1 MQKPF
6 SVFVGLRYTLARK
19 RNFFLSF
26 VSLISML
33 GVSLGVMILIV
44 ALSVMNGSIDTLRAD
59 ALKSV
64 PHVTVAGAR
73 VTTHWNEL
81 ANIALNSPNVISAA
95 PYLEGEA
102 NILYQG
108 NNRFVSLRGV
118 EGALEADVVDNPS
131 SRYKDLLIA
140 LADTENGIV
149 LGAQLAGSLG
159 IFGSSVN
166 LSVTPLGSLLARNL
180 TDTEGFTVVGYADFG
195 AYGNSDTALIN
206 LAQAQ
211 QLFAL
216 NSASRLQL
224 RLRVDDVFNAKTIAQ
239 DLFAD
244 YPDLSVQS
252 WDEAQASL
260 FNALRMEKVL
270 TSFMLLMI
278 VMVGAVNIVSTLVM
292 VVADKGADVAILR
305 TMGASR
311 GTIMKIF
318 VVQGL
323 VAGLLGTLIGA
334 ILGTLLA
341 ANITDISLILE
352 RIINSLASDSDRYFI
367 SHLQTQI
374 EWTEVGLICI
384 AALTI
389 SFLATLYPAYRA
401 SKIQA
406 AEVLRYE

>member
-19 RNFFLSF
+19 QNFFLSF

-64 PHVTVAGAR
+64 PHVTVSGDR
-73 VTTHWNEL
+73 VTTNWNEL
-81 ANIALNSPNVISAA
+81 ANIALSSPDVISAA

-102 NILYQG
+102 NILSQG
-108 NNRFVSLRGV
+108 NNRFVTLRGV
-118 EGALEADVVDNPS
+118 EGELEADVVDKPS
-131 SRYKDLLIA
+131 LGYRDLLVV
-140 LADTENGIV
+140 LSETENGII

-159 IFGSSVN
+159 IYSN
-166 LSVTPLGSLLARNL
+166 ADLSVTALGSLLARNL
-180 TDTEGFTVVGYADFG
+180 ADIQGFTVVGYADFG
-195 AYGNSDTALIN
+195 AYGNSDTGLVN

-211 QLFAL
+211 QLFAQ
-216 NSASRLQL
+216 NSASQLQL
-224 RLRVDDVFNAKTIAQ
+224 RLRVDDVFNAKMIAQ
-239 DLFAD
+239 ELFAD

-252 WDEAQASL
+252 WDETQASL

-311 GTIMKIF
+311 STIMKIF

-323 VAGLLGTLIGA
+323 VAGFLGTLIGA

-352 RIINSLASDSDRYFI
+352 RIINSLASDSNRYFI

-374 EWTEVGLICI
+374 EWGEVALICI

>member
-1 MQKPF
+1 MRKPF

-19 RNFFLSF
+19 QNFFLSF

-64 PHVTVAGAR
+64 PHVTVSGDR
-73 VTTHWNEL
+73 VTTNWNEL
-81 ANIALNSPNVISAA
+81 ANIALSSPKVISAA

-108 NNRFVSLRGV
+108 NNRFVNLRGV
-118 EGALEADVVDNPS
+118 EGLLEVDVVDNPS
-131 SRYKDLLIA
+131 SGYRDLLIV
-140 LADTENGIV
+140 LSKTENGII

-159 IFGSSVN
+159 IYSNAN
-166 LSVTPLGSLLARNL
+166 LSVTALGSLLARNL
-180 TDTEGFTVVGYADFG
+180 ADTQGFTVVGYADFG
-195 AYGNSDTALIN
+195 AYGNSDTGLVN

-211 QLFAL
+211 QLFAK
-216 NSASRLQL
+216 NSASQLQL
-224 RLRVDDVFNAKTIAQ
+224 RLRVDDVLNAKAVAE

-278 VMVGAVNIVSTLVM
+278 VMVGAINIVSTLVM

-311 GTIMKIF
+311 STIMKIF

-323 VAGLLGTLIGA
+323 VAGFLGTLTGA

-352 RIINSLASDSDRYFI
+352 RIINSLTSDSNRYFI

-374 EWTEVGLICI
+374 EWGEVALICI

-401 SKIQA
+401 SKIEA

>member
-19 RNFFLSF
+19 QNFFVSF

-64 PHVTVAGAR
+64 PHVTVSGDR
-73 VTTHWNEL
+73 VTTNWNEL
-81 ANIALNSPNVISAA
+81 ANIALSSPKVISAA

-108 NNRFVSLRGV
+108 NNRFVNLRGV
-118 EGALEADVVDNPS
+118 EGVLEVDVVDNPS
-131 SRYKDLLIA
+131 SGYRDLLIV
-140 LADTENGIV
+140 LSKTENGII

-159 IFGSSVN
+159 IYSNAN
-166 LSVTPLGSLLARNL
+166 LSVTALGSLLARNL
-180 TDTEGFTVVGYADFG
+180 ADTQGFTVVGYADFG
-195 AYGNSDTALIN
+195 AYGNSDTGLVN

-211 QLFAL
+211 QLFAK
-216 NSASRLQL
+216 NSASQLQL
-224 RLRVDDVFNAKTIAQ
+224 RLRMDDVFNAKTIAEG
-239 DLFAD
+239 LFAD
-244 YPDLSVQS
+244 YPGLNVQS

-311 GTIMKIF
+311 STIMKIF

-323 VAGLLGTLIGA
+323 VAGFLGTLVGA

-352 RIINSLASDSDRYFI
+352 RIINSLASDSNHYFI

-374 EWTEVGLICI
+374 EWGEVALICI

>member
-19 RNFFLSF
+19 QNFFLSF

-64 PHVTVAGAR
+64 PHVTVSGDR
-73 VTTHWNEL
+73 VTTNWNEL
-81 ANIALNSPNVISAA
+81 ANIALSSPDVISAA

-102 NILYQG
+102 NILSQG
-108 NNRFVSLRGV
+108 NNRFVTLRGV
-118 EGALEADVVDNPS
+118 EGELEADVVDKPS
-131 SRYKDLLIA
+131 SGYRDLLVV
-140 LADTENGIV
+140 LSETENGII

-159 IFGSSVN
+159 IYSN
-166 LSVTPLGSLLARNL
+166 ADLSVTALGSLLARNL
-180 TDTEGFTVVGYADFG
+180 ADTQGFTVVGYADFG
-195 AYGNSDTALIN
+195 AYGNSDTGLVN

-211 QLFAL
+211 RLFAQ
-216 NSASRLQL
+216 NSASQLQL
-224 RLRVDDVFNAKTIAQ
+224 RLRVDDVFNAKMIAQ
-239 DLFAD
+239 ELFAD

-252 WDEAQASL
+252 WDETQASL

-311 GTIMKIF
+311 STIMKIF

-323 VAGLLGTLIGA
+323 VAGFLGTLIGA

-352 RIINSLASDSDRYFI
+352 RIINSLASDSNRYFI

-374 EWTEVGLICI
+374 EWGEVALICI

>member
-19 RNFFLSF
+19 QNYFLSF

-64 PHVTVAGAR
+64 PHVTVSGDR
-73 VTTHWNEL
+73 VTTNWNEL

-118 EGALEADVVDNPS
+118 EGVLEAGVVDNPS
-131 SRYKDLLIA
+131 SGYRDMLIV
-140 LADTENGIV
+140 LSETENGII
-149 LGAQLAGSLG
+149 LGAQLAGNLG
-159 IFGSSVN
+159 IFSN
-166 LSVTPLGSLLARNL
+166 ADLSVTTLGSLLARNL
-180 TDTEGFTVVGYADFG
+180 ADTQGFTVVGYADFG
-195 AYGNSDTALIN
+195 AYGNSDTGLVN

-211 QLFAL
+211 QLFAQ
-216 NSASRLQL
+216 NSASQLQL
-224 RLRVDDVFNAKTIAQ
+224 RLRVDDVFNAKAIAE

-244 YPDLSVQS
+244 YSDLSVQS

-311 GTIMKIF
+311 STIMKIF

-323 VAGLLGTLIGA
+323 VAGFLGTLFGA

-352 RIINSLASDSDRYFI
+352 RVINSLARDSNRYFI

-374 EWTEVGLICI
+374 EWGEVALVCI

>member
-64 PHVTVAGAR
+64 PHVTVAGTR
-73 VTTHWNEL
+73 VTTNWNEL

-131 SRYKDLLIA
+131 SRYRDLFKA
-140 LADTENGIV
+140 LSETENGII

-159 IFGSSVN
+159 IYSSSAD
-166 LSVTPLGSLLARNL
+166 LSVTALGSLLARNL
-180 TDTEGFTVVGYADFG
+180 ADTEGFTVVGYADFG

-216 NSASRLQL
+216 NSASQLQL
-224 RLRVDDVFNAKTIAQ
+224 RLRVDDVFNAKAIAE

-278 VMVGAVNIVSTLVM
+278 VMIGAVNIVSTLVM

-311 GTIMKIF
+311 GTIMRIF

-323 VAGLLGTLIGA
+323 VAGLLGTLVGA

-341 ANITDISLILE
+341 ANITDISLVVE

-374 EWTEVGLICI
+374 DWGEVALICI

-401 SKIQA
+401 SKIQP

>member
-19 RNFFLSF
+19 QNFFLSF
-26 VSLISML
+26 VSVISML

-64 PHVTVAGAR
+64 PHVTVSGDR
-73 VTTHWNEL
+73 VTTNWNEL
-81 ANIALNSPNVISAA
+81 ANIALSSPKVISAA

-108 NNRFVSLRGV
+108 NNRFVNLRGV
-118 EGALEADVVDNPS
+118 EGVLEVDVVDNPS
-131 SRYKDLLIA
+131 SGYRDLLIV
-140 LADTENGIV
+140 LSKTENGII

-159 IFGSSVN
+159 IYSN
-166 LSVTPLGSLLARNL
+166 ADLSVTALGSLLARNL
-180 TDTEGFTVVGYADFG
+180 ADTQGFTVVGYADFG
-195 AYGNSDTALIN
+195 AYGNSDTGLVN

-211 QLFAL
+211 QLFAK
-216 NSASRLQL
+216 NSASQLQL
-224 RLRVDDVFNAKTIAQ
+224 RLRVDDVLNAKAVAE

-278 VMVGAVNIVSTLVM
+278 VMVGAINIVSTLVM

-311 GTIMKIF
+311 STIMKIF

-323 VAGLLGTLIGA
+323 VAGFLGTLTGA

-352 RIINSLASDSDRYFI
+352 RIINSLTSDSNRYFI

-374 EWTEVGLICI
+374 EWGEVALICI

>member
-19 RNFFLSF
+19 QNFFLSF

-64 PHVTVAGAR
+64 PHVTVSGDR
-73 VTTHWNEL
+73 VTTNWNEL
-81 ANIALNSPNVISAA
+81 ANIALSSPDVISAA

-102 NILYQG
+102 NILSQG
-108 NNRFVSLRGV
+108 NNRFVTLRGV
-118 EGALEADVVDNPS
+118 EGELEADVVDKPS
-131 SRYKDLLIA
+131 SGYRDLLVV
-140 LADTENGIV
+140 LSETENGII

-159 IFGSSVN
+159 IYSN
-166 LSVTPLGSLLARNL
+166 ADLSVTALGSLLARNL
-180 TDTEGFTVVGYADFG
+180 ADTQGFTVVGYADFG
-195 AYGNSDTALIN
+195 AYGNSDTGLVN

-211 QLFAL
+211 RLFAQ
-216 NSASRLQL
+216 NSASQLQL
-224 RLRVDDVFNAKTIAQ
+224 RLRVDDVFNAKMIAQ
-239 DLFAD
+239 ELFAD

-252 WDEAQASL
+252 WDETQASL

-311 GTIMKIF
+311 STIMKIF

-323 VAGLLGTLIGA
+323 VAGFLGTLIGA

-341 ANITDISLILE
+341 ANITDISLIPE
-352 RIINSLASDSDRYFI
+352 RIINSLASDSNRYFI

-374 EWTEVGLICI
+374 EWGEVALICI

>member
-19 RNFFLSF
+19 QNFFLSF

-64 PHVTVAGAR
+64 PHVTVSGDR
-73 VTTHWNEL
+73 VTTNWNEL
-81 ANIALNSPNVISAA
+81 ANIALSSPDVISAA

-102 NILYQG
+102 NILSQG
-108 NNRFVSLRGV
+108 NNRFVTLRGV
-118 EGALEADVVDNPS
+118 EGVLEADVVDKPS
-131 SRYKDLLIA
+131 SGYRDLLVV
-140 LADTENGIV
+140 LSETENGII

-159 IFGSSVN
+159 IYSN
-166 LSVTPLGSLLARNL
+166 ADLSVTALGSLLARNL
-180 TDTEGFTVVGYADFG
+180 ADIQGFTVVGYADFG
-195 AYGNSDTALIN
+195 AYGNSDTGLVN

-211 QLFAL
+211 QLFAQ
-216 NSASRLQL
+216 NSASQLQL
-224 RLRVDDVFNAKTIAQ
+224 RLRVDDVFNAKMIAQ
-239 DLFAD
+239 ELFAD

-252 WDEAQASL
+252 WDETQASL

-311 GTIMKIF
+311 STIMKIF

-323 VAGLLGTLIGA
+323 VAGFLGTLIGA

-352 RIINSLASDSDRYFI
+352 RIINSLASDSNRYFI

-374 EWTEVGLICI
+374 EWGEVALICI

>member
-33 GVSLGVMILIV
+33 GISLGVMILIV

-64 PHVTVAGAR
+64 PHVTVSGDR
-73 VTTHWNEL
+73 VTNDWNEL
-81 ANIALNSPNVISAA
+81 ANVALSSPNVITAA

-118 EGALEADVVDNPS
+118 EGVLEADVVNNPS
-131 SRYKDLLIA
+131 SRYRELLTA
-140 LADTENGIV
+140 LSQTENGII

-159 IFGSSVN
+159 IYSSAD
-166 LSVTPLGSLLARNL
+166 LSVTALGSLLARNL
-180 TDTEGFTVVGYADFG
+180 SETEGLTVVGFADFG

-211 QLFAL
+211 HLFAQ
-216 NSASRLQL
+216 NSASQLQL
-224 RLRVDDVFNAKTIAQ
+224 RLRVDDVFNAKAIAEE
-239 DLFAD
+239 LFAD
-244 YPDLSVQS
+244 YPDLSVRS

-352 RIINSLASDSDRYFI
+352 RIINSLASDSNRYFI

-374 EWTEVGLICI
+374 DWAEVGLICI

>member
-19 RNFFLSF
+19 QNFFLSF

-64 PHVTVAGAR
+64 PHVTVSGDR
-73 VTTHWNEL
+73 VTTNWNEL
-81 ANIALNSPNVISAA
+81 ANIALSSPDVISAA

-108 NNRFVSLRGV
+108 NNRFVTLRGV
-118 EGALEADVVDNPS
+118 EGVLEADVVDKPS
-131 SRYKDLLIA
+131 SGYRDLLVV
-140 LADTENGIV
+140 LSETENGII

-159 IFGSSVN
+159 IYSN
-166 LSVTPLGSLLARNL
+166 ADLSVTALGSLLARNL
-180 TDTEGFTVVGYADFG
+180 ADTQGFTVVGYADFG
-195 AYGNSDTALIN
+195 AYGNSDTGLVN

-211 QLFAL
+211 RLFAQ
-216 NSASRLQL
+216 NSASQLQL
-224 RLRVDDVFNAKTIAQ
+224 RLRVDDVFNAKMIAQ
-239 DLFAD
+239 ELFAD

-252 WDEAQASL
+252 WDETQASL

-311 GTIMKIF
+311 STIMKIF

-323 VAGLLGTLIGA
+323 VAGFLGTLIGA

-352 RIINSLASDSDRYFI
+352 RIINSLASDSNRYFI

-374 EWTEVGLICI
+374 EWGEVALICI

>member
-1 MQKPF
+1 MLKPF

-44 ALSVMNGSIDTLRAD
+44 ALSVMNGSIETLRAD

-64 PHVTVAGAR
+64 PHVTVSGDAVASN
-73 VTTHWNEL
+73 WNEFANL
-81 ANIALNSPNVISAA
+81 ALSSPRVLAAA
-95 PYLEGEA
+95 PFMEGEV
-102 NILYQG
+102 NMLYQG
-108 NNRFVSLRGV
+108 NSRFVNLRGV
-118 EGALEADVVDNPS
+118 EGVLEADVVDNQS
-131 SRYKDLLIA
+131 ERYRELLVA
-140 LADTENGIV
+140 LSETESGIV
-149 LGAQLAGSLG
+149 LGAQLAGSLR
-159 IFGSSVN
+159 IYSSAD
-166 LSVTPLGSLLARNL
+166 LTVTPLDSLLARDL
-180 TDTEGFTVVGYADFG
+180 SDTEGLTVVGFADFG
-195 AYGNSDTALIN
+195 AYGNGDTALIN
-206 LAQAQ
+206 LGQAQ
-211 QLFAL
+211 QLFAQ
-216 NSASRLQL
+216 NSASRVQL
-224 RLRVDDVFNAKTIAQ
+224 RLRVDDVFNAKSIAE

-244 YPDLSVQS
+244 YPELQVLS

-278 VMVGAVNIVSTLVM
+278 VVVGAVNIVSTLVM

-311 GTIMKIF
+311 GTIMRIF

-323 VAGLLGTLIGA
+323 VAGVVGTLVGAALGTV
-334 ILGTLLA
+334 LA
-341 ANITDISLILE
+341 ANISDLSLILE
-352 RIINSLASDSDRYFI
+352 RIVNSLASDSNRYFI

-374 EWTEVGLICI
+374 DWGEVGLICL

>member
-19 RNFFLSF
+19 QNFFLSF

-64 PHVTVAGAR
+64 PHVTVSGDR
-73 VTTHWNEL
+73 VTTNWNEL
-81 ANIALNSPNVISAA
+81 ANIALSSPDVISAA

-108 NNRFVSLRGV
+108 NNRFVTLRGV
-118 EGALEADVVDNPS
+118 EGELEADVVDKPS
-131 SRYKDLLIA
+131 SGYRDLLVV
-140 LADTENGIV
+140 LSETENGII

-159 IFGSSVN
+159 IYSN
-166 LSVTPLGSLLARNL
+166 ADLSVTALGSLLARNL
-180 TDTEGFTVVGYADFG
+180 ADIQGFTVVGYADFG
-195 AYGNSDTALIN
+195 AYGNSDTGLVN

-211 QLFAL
+211 RLFAQ
-216 NSASRLQL
+216 NSASQLQL
-224 RLRVDDVFNAKTIAQ
+224 RLRVDDVFNAKMIAQ
-239 DLFAD
+239 ELFAD

-252 WDEAQASL
+252 WDETQASL

-311 GTIMKIF
+311 STIMKIF

-323 VAGLLGTLIGA
+323 VAGFLGTLIGA

-341 ANITDISLILE
+341 ANITDISLIPE
-352 RIINSLASDSDRYFI
+352 RIINSLASDSNRYFI

-374 EWTEVGLICI
+374 EWGEVALICI

>member
-19 RNFFLSF
+19 QNFFLSF

-59 ALKSV
+59 TLKSV
-64 PHVTVAGAR
+64 PHVTVSGDK
-73 VTTHWNEL
+73 VTTNWNEL
-81 ANIALNSPNVISAA
+81 ANIALSSPDVISAA

-108 NNRFVSLRGV
+108 NNRFVTLRGV
-118 EGALEADVVDNPS
+118 EGVLEADVVDKPS
-131 SRYKDLLIA
+131 SGYRDLLVV
-140 LADTENGIV
+140 LSETENGII

-159 IFGSSVN
+159 IYSN
-166 LSVTPLGSLLARNL
+166 ADLSVTALGSLLARNL
-180 TDTEGFTVVGYADFG
+180 ADTQGFTVVGYADFG
-195 AYGNSDTALIN
+195 AYGNSNTGLVN

-211 QLFAL
+211 QLFAQ
-216 NSASRLQL
+216 NSASQLQL
-224 RLRVDDVFNAKTIAQ
+224 RLRVDDVFNAKMIAQ
-239 DLFAD
+239 ELFAD

-252 WDEAQASL
+252 WDETQASL

-311 GTIMKIF
+311 STIMKIF

-323 VAGLLGTLIGA
+323 VAGFLGTLIGA

-352 RIINSLASDSDRYFI
+352 RIINSLASDSNRYFI

-374 EWTEVGLICI
+374 EWGEVALICI

>member
-64 PHVTVAGAR
+64 PHVTVSGDR
-73 VTTHWNEL
+73 VTTNWNEL
-81 ANIALNSPNVISAA
+81 ANIALSSPNVITAA

-118 EGALEADVVDNPS
+118 EGVLEADVVDNPS
-131 SRYKDLLIA
+131 SRYRDLLTA
-140 LADTENGIV
+140 LSQTENGII

-159 IFGSSVN
+159 IYSSAD
-166 LSVTPLGSLLARNL
+166 LSVTTLGSLLARNL
-180 TDTEGFTVVGYADFG
+180 SDTEGLTVVGFADFG

-211 QLFAL
+211 QLFAQ
-216 NSASRLQL
+216 NSASQLQL
-224 RLRVDDVFNAKTIAQ
+224 RLRVDDVFKAKTIAE

-244 YPDLSVQS
+244 YPDLTVRS

-311 GTIMKIF
+311 GTIMRIF

-352 RIINSLASDSDRYFI
+352 RIINSLASDSNRYFI

-374 EWTEVGLICI
+374 EWAEVGLICI

>member
-6 SVFVGLRYTLARK
+6 SVLVGLRYTLARK
-19 RNFFLSF
+19 QNFFLSF
-26 VSLISML
+26 VSLVSML

-64 PHVTVAGAR
+64 PHVTVSGDR
-73 VTTHWNEL
+73 VTTNWNEL

-118 EGALEADVVDNPS
+118 EGVLEAGVVDNPS
-131 SRYKDLLIA
+131 SGYKDLLIV
-140 LADTENGIV
+140 LSETENGII
-149 LGAQLAGSLG
+149 LGAQLASNLG
-159 IFGSSVN
+159 IFSGAD
-166 LSVTPLGSLLARNL
+166 LSVTTLGSLLARNL
-180 TDTEGFTVVGYADFG
+180 ADTQGFTVVGYADFG
-195 AYGNSDTALIN
+195 AYGNSDTGLVN

-211 QLFAL
+211 QLFAQ
-216 NSASRLQL
+216 NSASQLQL
-224 RLRVDDVFNAKTIAQ
+224 RLRVDDVFNAKAIAE

-244 YPDLSVQS
+244 YSDLSVQS

-311 GTIMKIF
+311 STIMKIF

-323 VAGLLGTLIGA
+323 VAGFLGTLLGA

-352 RIINSLASDSDRYFI
+352 RVINSLARDSNRYFI

-374 EWTEVGLICI
+374 EWGEVALVCI

>member
-6 SVFVGLRYTLARK
+6 SVLVGLRYTLARK
-19 RNFFLSF
+19 QNFFLSF
-26 VSLISML
+26 VSLVSML

-64 PHVTVAGAR
+64 PHVTVSGDR
-73 VTTHWNEL
+73 VTTNWNEL

-118 EGALEADVVDNPS
+118 EGVLEAGVVDNPS
-131 SRYKDLLIA
+131 SRYKDMLIV
-140 LADTENGIV
+140 LSETENGII
-149 LGAQLAGSLG
+149 LGAQLASNLG
-159 IFGSSVN
+159 IFSGAD
-166 LSVTPLGSLLARNL
+166 LSVTTLGSLLARNL
-180 TDTEGFTVVGYADFG
+180 ADTQGFTVVGYADFG
-195 AYGNSDTALIN
+195 AYGNSDTGLVN

-211 QLFAL
+211 QLFAQ
-216 NSASRLQL
+216 NSASQLQL
-224 RLRVDDVFNAKTIAQ
+224 RLRVDDVFNAKAIAE

-244 YPDLSVQS
+244 YSDLSVQS

-311 GTIMKIF
+311 STIMKIF

-323 VAGLLGTLIGA
+323 VAGFLGTLLGA

-352 RIINSLASDSDRYFI
+352 RVINSLARDSNRYFI

-374 EWTEVGLICI
+374 EWGEVALVCI

>member
-1 MQKPF
+1 MLKPF

-44 ALSVMNGSIDTLRAD
+44 ALSVMNGSIDNLRAD

-64 PHVTVAGAR
+64 PHVTISGDR
-73 VTTHWNEL
+73 VTTNWNEL
-81 ANIALNSPNVISAA
+81 ANIALSSPSVVAAA

-118 EGALEADVVDNPS
+118 EGVLEADVVDNPS
-131 SRYKDLLIA
+131 SRYRDLLMA
-140 LADTENGIV
+140 LSETENGII

-159 IFGSSVN
+159 IYSSAD
-166 LSVTPLGSLLARNL
+166 LSITALGSLLARNL
-180 TDTEGFTVVGYADFG
+180 ADTEGFTVVGFADFG

-211 QLFAL
+211 QLFAQ
-216 NSASRLQL
+216 NSASQLNL
-224 RLRVDDVFNAKTIAQ
+224 RLRVDDVFRAKAIAQ
-239 DLFAD
+239 ELFAA
-244 YPDLSVQS
+244 YPELSVQS

-311 GTIMKIF
+311 STIMKIF

-334 ILGTLLA
+334 ALGTLLA

-352 RIINSLASDSDRYFI
+352 RIINSLASDSNRYFI

-374 EWTEVGLICI
+374 EWSEVGLICI

>member
-19 RNFFLSF
+19 QNFFLSF

-64 PHVTVAGAR
+64 PHVTVSGDM
-73 VTTHWNEL
+73 VTTNWNEL
-81 ANIALNSPNVISAA
+81 ANIALSSPDVISAA

-102 NILYQG
+102 NILSQG
-108 NNRFVSLRGV
+108 NNRFVTLRGV
-118 EGALEADVVDNPS
+118 EGELEADVVDKPS
-131 SRYKDLLIA
+131 SGYRDLLVV
-140 LADTENGIV
+140 LSETENGII

-159 IFGSSVN
+159 IYSN
-166 LSVTPLGSLLARNL
+166 ADLSVTALGSLLARNL
-180 TDTEGFTVVGYADFG
+180 ADTQGFTVVGYADFG
-195 AYGNSDTALIN
+195 AYGNSDTGLVN

-211 QLFAL
+211 RLFAQ
-216 NSASRLQL
+216 NSASQLQL
-224 RLRVDDVFNAKTIAQ
+224 RLRVDDVLNAKMIAQ
-239 DLFAD
+239 ELFAD

-252 WDEAQASL
+252 WDETQASL

-311 GTIMKIF
+311 STIMKIF

-323 VAGLLGTLIGA
+323 VAGFLGTLIGA

-352 RIINSLASDSDRYFI
+352 RIINSLASDSNRYFI

-374 EWTEVGLICI
+374 EWGEVALICI

>member
-19 RNFFLSF
+19 QNFFLSF

-64 PHVTVAGAR
+64 PHVTVSGDK
-73 VTTHWNEL
+73 VTTNWNEL
-81 ANIALNSPNVISAA
+81 ANIALSSPDVISAA

-108 NNRFVSLRGV
+108 NNRFVTLRGV
-118 EGALEADVVDNPS
+118 EGVLEADVVDKPS
-131 SRYKDLLIA
+131 SGYRDLLVV
-140 LADTENGIV
+140 LSETENGII

-159 IFGSSVN
+159 IYSN
-166 LSVTPLGSLLARNL
+166 ADLSVTALGSLLARNL
-180 TDTEGFTVVGYADFG
+180 ADTQGLTVVGYADFG
-195 AYGNSDTALIN
+195 AYGNSDTGLVN

-211 QLFAL
+211 QLFAQ
-216 NSASRLQL
+216 NSASQLQL
-224 RLRVDDVFNAKTIAQ
+224 RLRVDDVFNAKMIAQ
-239 DLFAD
+239 ELFAD

-252 WDEAQASL
+252 WDETQASL

-311 GTIMKIF
+311 STIMKIF

-323 VAGLLGTLIGA
+323 VAGFLGTLIGA

-352 RIINSLASDSDRYFI
+352 RIINSLASDSNRYFI

-374 EWTEVGLICI
+374 EWGEVALICI

>member
-64 PHVTVAGAR
+64 PHVTVSGDG
-73 VTTHWNEL
+73 VTTNWTEL
-81 ANIALNSPNVISAA
+81 ANIARNSPNVISVA

-102 NILYQG
+102 NILHQG
-108 NNRFVSLRGV
+108 NNRFVTLRGV
-118 EGALEADVVDNPS
+118 KGRLEADVVDNPS
-131 SRYKDLLIA
+131 SGYRDLLIA
-140 LADTENGIV
+140 LSETENGII
-149 LGAQLAGSLG
+149 LGAQLASSLG
-159 IFGSSVN
+159 VFSSAD
-166 LSVTPLGSLLARNL
+166 LSVTALGSLLARNL
-180 TDTEGFTVVGYADFG
+180 ADTEGFTVVGYADFG

-216 NSASRLQL
+216 NSASQLQL
-224 RLRVDDVFNAKTIAQ
+224 RLRVDDVFNAKTIAEG
-239 DLFAD
+239 LFAD
-244 YPDLSVQS
+244 YPGLNVQS

-292 VVADKGADVAILR
+292 VVADKGADIAILR

-311 GTIMKIF
+311 STIMKIF

-334 ILGTLLA
+334 VLGTLLA

-352 RIINSLASDSDRYFI
+352 GIINSLAGDSNRYFI
-367 SHLQTQI
+367 SHLQTEI
-374 EWTEVGLICI
+374 EWSEVGLICI

-401 SKIQA
+401 SQIQA

>member
-19 RNFFLSF
+19 QNFFLSF

-64 PHVTVAGAR
+64 PHVTVSGDM
-73 VTTHWNEL
+73 VTTNWNEL
-81 ANIALNSPNVISAA
+81 ANIALSSPDVISAA

-102 NILYQG
+102 NILSQG
-108 NNRFVSLRGV
+108 NNRFVTLRGV
-118 EGALEADVVDNPS
+118 EGELEADVVDKPS
-131 SRYKDLLIA
+131 SGYRDLLVV
-140 LADTENGIV
+140 LSETENGII

-159 IFGSSVN
+159 IYSN
-166 LSVTPLGSLLARNL
+166 ADLSVTALGSLLARNL
-180 TDTEGFTVVGYADFG
+180 ADTQGFTVVGYADFG
-195 AYGNSDTALIN
+195 AYGNSDTGLVN

-211 QLFAL
+211 QLFAQ
-216 NSASRLQL
+216 NSASQLQL
-224 RLRVDDVFNAKTIAQ
+224 RLRVDDVFNAKMIAQ
-239 DLFAD
+239 ELFAD

-252 WDEAQASL
+252 WDETQASL

-311 GTIMKIF
+311 STIMKIF

-323 VAGLLGTLIGA
+323 VAGFLGTLIGA

-352 RIINSLASDSDRYFI
+352 RIINSLASDSNRYFI

-374 EWTEVGLICI
+374 EWGEVALICI

>member
-1 MQKPF
+1 MLKPF

-64 PHVTVAGAR
+64 PHVIVSGPG
-73 VTTHWNEL
+73 VESNWNEF
-81 ANIALNSPNVISAA
+81 ANIALSSPRVLAAA
-95 PYLEGEA
+95 PFLVGEV
-102 NILYQG
+102 NLLYQG
-108 NNRFVSLRGV
+108 QSRFVNLRGV
-118 EGALEADVVDNPS
+118 EGLLEADVVDNPS
-131 SRYKDLLIA
+131 ASYRELLTG
-140 LADTENGIV
+140 LAETDNGIV
-149 LGAQLAGSLG
+149 LGAQLAGSLR
-159 IFGSSVN
+159 IYGSAE
-166 LSVTPLGSLLARNL
+166 LSVTALDSLLARNL
-180 TDTEGFTVVGYADFG
+180 SDTEGLTVVGWADFG

-206 LAQAQ
+206 IDQAQ
-211 QLFAL
+211 QLFAG
-216 NSASRLQL
+216 NAASKLQL
-224 RLRVDDVFNAKTIAQ
+224 RLRVDDVFNAKSIAQ
-239 DLFAD
+239 ELFAD
-244 YPDLSVQS
+244 YPDIDVLS

-260 FNALRMEKVL
+260 FNALRMEKIL

-311 GTIMKIF
+311 STIMRIF

-323 VAGLLGTLIGA
+323 VAGLVGTFVGA
-334 ILGTLLA
+334 LLGTLLA
-341 ANITDISLILE
+341 ANISDISLILE
-352 RIINSLASDSDRYFI
+352 RIINSLASGSNRYFI

-374 EWTEVGLICI
+374 DWGEVTLICI

>member
-6 SVFVGLRYTLARK
+6 SVLVGLRYTLARK
-19 RNFFLSF
+19 QNFFLSF

-33 GVSLGVMILIV
+33 GVTLGVMILIV

-64 PHVTVAGAR
+64 PHVTVSGDR
-73 VTTHWNEL
+73 VTTNWNEL

-118 EGALEADVVDNPS
+118 EGVLEAEVVDNPS
-131 SRYKDLLIA
+131 SGYKDLLIV
-140 LADTENGIV
+140 LSETENGII
-149 LGAQLAGSLG
+149 LGAQLASNLG
-159 IFGSSVN
+159 IFSGAD
-166 LSVTPLGSLLARNL
+166 LSVTTLGSLLARNL
-180 TDTEGFTVVGYADFG
+180 ADTQGFTVVGYADFG
-195 AYGNSDTALIN
+195 AYGNSDTGLVN

-211 QLFAL
+211 QLFAQ
-216 NSASRLQL
+216 NSASQLQL
-224 RLRVDDVFNAKTIAQ
+224 RLRVDDVFNAKAIAE

-244 YPDLSVQS
+244 YSDLSVQS

-311 GTIMKIF
+311 STIMKIF

-323 VAGLLGTLIGA
+323 VAGFLGTLFGA

-352 RIINSLASDSDRYFI
+352 RVINSLARDSNRYFI

-374 EWTEVGLICI
+374 EWGEVALVCI

>member
-19 RNFFLSF
+19 QNFFLSF

-64 PHVTVAGAR
+64 PHVTVSGDK
-73 VTTHWNEL
+73 VTTNWNEL
-81 ANIALNSPNVISAA
+81 ANIALSSPDVISAA

-108 NNRFVSLRGV
+108 NNRFVTLRGV
-118 EGALEADVVDNPS
+118 EGVLEADVVDKPS
-131 SRYKDLLIA
+131 SGYRDLLVV
-140 LADTENGIV
+140 LSETENGII

-159 IFGSSVN
+159 IYSN
-166 LSVTPLGSLLARNL
+166 ADLSVTALGSLLARNL
-180 TDTEGFTVVGYADFG
+180 ADTQGFTVVGYADFG
-195 AYGNSDTALIN
+195 AYGNSDTGLVN

-211 QLFAL
+211 QLFAQ
-216 NSASRLQL
+216 NSASQLQL
-224 RLRVDDVFNAKTIAQ
+224 RLRVDDVFNAKMIAQ
-239 DLFAD
+239 ELFAD

-252 WDEAQASL
+252 WDETQASL

-311 GTIMKIF
+311 STIMKIF

-323 VAGLLGTLIGA
+323 VVGFLGTLIGA
-334 ILGTLLA
+334 MLGTLLA

-352 RIINSLASDSDRYFI
+352 RIINSLASDSNRYFI

-374 EWTEVGLICI
+374 EWGEVALICI

>member
-1 MQKPF
+1 
-6 SVFVGLRYTLARK
+6 
-19 RNFFLSF
+19 
-26 VSLISML
+26 ML

-64 PHVTVAGAR
+64 PHVTVSGDR
-73 VTTHWNEL
+73 VTTNWNEL
-81 ANIALNSPNVISAA
+81 ANIALSSPKVISAA

-108 NNRFVSLRGV
+108 NNRFVNLRGV
-118 EGALEADVVDNPS
+118 EGVLEVDVVDNPS
-131 SRYKDLLIA
+131 SGYRDLLIV
-140 LADTENGIV
+140 LSKTENGII

-159 IFGSSVN
+159 IYSNAN
-166 LSVTPLGSLLARNL
+166 LSVTALGSLLARNL
-180 TDTEGFTVVGYADFG
+180 ADTQGFTVVGYADFG
-195 AYGNSDTALIN
+195 AYGNSDTGLVN

-211 QLFAL
+211 QLFAK
-216 NSASRLQL
+216 NSASQLQL
-224 RLRVDDVFNAKTIAQ
+224 RLRVDDVLNAKAVAE

-278 VMVGAVNIVSTLVM
+278 VMVGAINIVSTLVM

-311 GTIMKIF
+311 STIMKIF

-323 VAGLLGTLIGA
+323 VAGFLGTLTGA

-352 RIINSLASDSDRYFI
+352 RIINSLTSDSNRYFI

-374 EWTEVGLICI
+374 EWGEVALICI

-401 SKIQA
+401 SKIEA

>member
-6 SVFVGLRYTLARK
+6 SVFVGLRYTLTRK
-19 RNFFLSF
+19 QNFFLSF

-33 GVSLGVMILIV
+33 GVSLGVMVLIV
-44 ALSVMNGSIDTLRAD
+44 ALSVMNGSIGTLRAD

-64 PHVTVAGAR
+64 PHVTVSGDR
-73 VTTHWNEL
+73 VTTNWNEL
-81 ANIALNSPNVISAA
+81 ANIALSSPKVISAA

-118 EGALEADVVDNPS
+118 EGVLEADVVDNPS
-131 SRYKDLLIA
+131 SGYRDLLIV
-140 LADTENGIV
+140 LSETESGII

-159 IFGSSVN
+159 IYSN
-166 LSVTPLGSLLARNL
+166 ADLSVTALDSLLARNL
-180 TDTEGFTVVGYADFG
+180 ADTQGFTVVGYADFG
-195 AYGNSDTALIN
+195 AYGNSDTGLIN
-206 LAQAQ
+206 LARAE
-211 QLFAL
+211 QLFAQ
-216 NSASRLQL
+216 NSASQLQL
-224 RLRVDDVFNAKTIAQ
+224 RLRVNDVFNAKAVAE

-292 VVADKGADVAILR
+292 VVADKGSDVAILR

-311 GTIMKIF
+311 STIMKIF

-323 VAGLLGTLIGA
+323 VAGFLGTLTGA
-334 ILGTLLA
+334 ILGMLLA
-341 ANITDISLILE
+341 ANITDISLVLE
-352 RIINSLASDSDRYFI
+352 RIINSLPSGSNRYFI

-374 EWTEVGLICI
+374 EWGEVALICI

>member
-6 SVFVGLRYTLARK
+6 SVFVGLRYTLTRK
-19 RNFFLSF
+19 QNFFLSF

-33 GVSLGVMILIV
+33 GVSLGVMVLIV
-44 ALSVMNGSIDTLRAD
+44 ALSVMNGSIGTLRAD

-64 PHVTVAGAR
+64 PHVTVSGDR
-73 VTTHWNEL
+73 VTTSWNEL
-81 ANIALNSPNVISAA
+81 ANIALSSPKVISAA

-118 EGALEADVVDNPS
+118 EGVLEADVVDNPS
-131 SRYKDLLIA
+131 SGYRDLLIV
-140 LADTENGIV
+140 LSETESGII

-159 IFGSSVN
+159 IYSN
-166 LSVTPLGSLLARNL
+166 ADLSVTALDSLLARNL
-180 TDTEGFTVVGYADFG
+180 ADTQGFTVVGYADFG
-195 AYGNSDTALIN
+195 AYGNSDTGLIN
-206 LAQAQ
+206 LARAE
-211 QLFAL
+211 QLFAQ
-216 NSASRLQL
+216 NSASQLQL
-224 RLRVDDVFNAKTIAQ
+224 RLRVNDVFNAKAIAE

-244 YPDLSVQS
+244 YPALSVQS

-270 TSFMLLMI
+270 TTVMLLMI

-292 VVADKGADVAILR
+292 VVADKGSDVAILR

-311 GTIMKIF
+311 STIMKIF

-323 VAGLLGTLIGA
+323 VAGFLGTFTGA

-341 ANITDISLILE
+341 SNITDISLVLE
-352 RIINSLASDSDRYFI
+352 RIINSLPSGSNRYFI

-374 EWTEVGLICI
+374 EWGEVALICI

>member
-1 MQKPF
+1 
-6 SVFVGLRYTLARK
+6 LRYTLARK
-19 RNFFLSF
+19 QNFFLSF

-64 PHVTVAGAR
+64 PHVTVSGDR
-73 VTTHWNEL
+73 VTTNWNEL

-118 EGALEADVVDNPS
+118 EGVLEAGVVDNPS
-131 SRYKDLLIA
+131 SGYKDMLIV
-140 LADTENGIV
+140 LSETENGII
-149 LGAQLAGSLG
+149 LGAQLAGNLG
-159 IFGSSVN
+159 IFSGAD
-166 LSVTPLGSLLARNL
+166 LSVTTLGSLLARNL
-180 TDTEGFTVVGYADFG
+180 ANTQGFTVVGYADFG
-195 AYGNSDTALIN
+195 AYGNSDTGLVN

-211 QLFAL
+211 QLFAQ
-216 NSASRLQL
+216 NSASQLQL
-224 RLRVDDVFNAKTIAQ
+224 RLRVDDVFNAKAIAE

-244 YPDLSVQS
+244 YSDLSVQS

-292 VVADKGADVAILR
+292 VVADKGTDVAILR

-311 GTIMKIF
+311 STIMKIF

-323 VAGLLGTLIGA
+323 VAGFLGTLFGA
-334 ILGTLLA
+334 ILGMLLA
-341 ANITDISLILE
+341 ANIADISLILE
-352 RIINSLASDSDRYFI
+352 RVINSLARDSNRYFI

-374 EWTEVGLICI
+374 EWGEVALVCI

>member
-19 RNFFLSF
+19 QNFFLSF

-64 PHVTVAGAR
+64 PHVTVSGDR
-73 VTTHWNEL
+73 VTTNWNEL
-81 ANIALNSPNVISAA
+81 ANIALSSPDVISAA

-108 NNRFVSLRGV
+108 NNRFVTLRGV
-118 EGALEADVVDNPS
+118 EGVLEADVVDKPS
-131 SRYKDLLIA
+131 AGYRDLLVV
-140 LADTENGIV
+140 LSETENGII

-159 IFGSSVN
+159 IYSN
-166 LSVTPLGSLLARNL
+166 ADLSVTALGSLLARNL
-180 TDTEGFTVVGYADFG
+180 ADTQGFTVVGYADFG
-195 AYGNSDTALIN
+195 AYGNSDTGLVN

-211 QLFAL
+211 QLFAQ
-216 NSASRLQL
+216 NSASQLQL
-224 RLRVDDVFNAKTIAQ
+224 RLRVDDVFNAKVIAQ
-239 DLFAD
+239 ELFAD

-252 WDEAQASL
+252 WDETQASL

-311 GTIMKIF
+311 STIMKIF

-323 VAGLLGTLIGA
+323 VAGFLGTLIGA

-352 RIINSLASDSDRYFI
+352 RIINSLASDSNRYFI

-374 EWTEVGLICI
+374 EWGEVALICI

>member
-64 PHVTVAGAR
+64 PHVTVAGTR
-73 VTTHWNEL
+73 VTTNWNEL
-81 ANIALNSPNVISAA
+81 ASIALSSPNVISAA

-102 NILYQG
+102 NILHQG

-118 EGALEADVVDNPS
+118 EGVLEADVVDNPS
-131 SRYKDLLIA
+131 SRYRELLIA
-140 LADTENGIV
+140 LTETENGII
-149 LGAQLAGSLG
+149 LGAQLASSLG
-159 IFGSSVN
+159 VLNSAD
-166 LSVTPLGSLLARNL
+166 LSVTALGSLLARNL
-180 TDTEGFTVVGYADFG
+180 ADTEGFTVVGYADFG

-206 LAQAQ
+206 LAQAR
-211 QLFAL
+211 QLFAQ
-216 NSASRLQL
+216 NSASQLQL
-224 RLRVDDVFNAKTIAQ
+224 RLRVDDVFSAKAIAE

-244 YPDLSVQS
+244 YPDLNVQS

-292 VVADKGADVAILR
+292 VVADKGADIAILR

-311 GTIMKIF
+311 STIMKIF

-352 RIINSLASDSDRYFI
+352 RIINSLASGSDRYFI
-367 SHLQTQI
+367 SHLQTEI

-384 AALTI
+384 AAVTI

>member
-6 SVFVGLRYTLARK
+6 SVFVGLRYTLTRK
-19 RNFFLSF
+19 QNFFLSF
-26 VSLISML
+26 VSLVSML
-33 GVSLGVMILIV
+33 GVSLGVMVLIV
-44 ALSVMNGSIDTLRAD
+44 ALSVMNGSIGTLRAD

-64 PHVTVAGAR
+64 PHVTVSGDK
-73 VTTHWNEL
+73 VTTSWNEL
-81 ANIALNSPNVISAA
+81 ANIALSSPKVISAA

-118 EGALEADVVDNPS
+118 EGVLEADVVDNPS
-131 SRYKDLLIA
+131 SGYRDLLIV
-140 LADTENGIV
+140 LSETESGII

-159 IFGSSVN
+159 IYSN
-166 LSVTPLGSLLARNL
+166 ADLSVTALDSLLARNL
-180 TDTEGFTVVGYADFG
+180 ADTQGFTVVGYADFG
-195 AYGNSDTALIN
+195 AYGNSDTGLIN
-206 LAQAQ
+206 LARAE
-211 QLFAL
+211 QLFAQ
-216 NSASRLQL
+216 NSASQLQL
-224 RLRVDDVFNAKTIAQ
+224 RLRVNDVFNAKAIAE

-244 YPDLSVQS
+244 YPALSVQS

-270 TSFMLLMI
+270 TTVMLLMI

-292 VVADKGADVAILR
+292 VVADKGSDVAILR

-311 GTIMKIF
+311 STIMKIF

-323 VAGLLGTLIGA
+323 VAGFLGTFTGA

-341 ANITDISLILE
+341 SNITDISLVLE
-352 RIINSLASDSDRYFI
+352 RIINSLPSGSNRYFI

-374 EWTEVGLICI
+374 EWGEVALICI

>member
-1 MQKPF
+1 MLKPF
-6 SVFVGLRYTLARK
+6 SVFIGLRYTLARK

-64 PHVTVAGAR
+64 PHVTVSGR
-73 VTTHWNEL
+73 TVTTSWNEL
-81 ANIALNSPNVISAA
+81 SDHALSSPNVIAAA
-95 PYLEGEA
+95 PYFEGEA

-108 NNRFVSLRGV
+108 NNRFVTLRGV
-118 EGALEADVVDNPS
+118 EGLLEADVVNNPS
-131 SRYKDLLIA
+131 SRYRDLLTA
-140 LADTENGIV
+140 LSETENGIV

-159 IFGSSVN
+159 IINSAD
-166 LSVTPLGSLLARNL
+166 LSITALGSLLARNL
-180 TDTEGFTVVGYADFG
+180 EDTEGFTVVGFADFG
-195 AYGNSDTALIN
+195 AYGNSDTALVN
-206 LAQAQ
+206 LPQAQ
-211 QLFAL
+211 QLFAR

-224 RLRVDDVFNAKTIAQ
+224 RLRVDDVFSAKKITEE
-239 DLFAD
+239 LFAG
-244 YPDLSVQS
+244 YPELTVES

-278 VMVGAVNIVSTLVM
+278 VMIGAVNIVSTLVM

-311 GTIMKIF
+311 STIMRIF

-323 VAGLLGTLIGA
+323 VAGLLGTIVGA
-334 ILGTLLA
+334 LLGALLA
-341 ANITDISLILE
+341 MNITDISLLVE
-352 RIINSLASDSDRYFI
+352 RIVNSLASDSNRYYI

>member
-19 RNFFLSF
+19 QNFFLSF

-64 PHVTVAGAR
+64 PHVTVSGDR
-73 VTTHWNEL
+73 VTTNWNEL
-81 ANIALNSPNVISAA
+81 ANIALSSPDVISAA

-108 NNRFVSLRGV
+108 NNRFVTLRGV
-118 EGALEADVVDNPS
+118 EGVLEADVVDKPS
-131 SRYKDLLIA
+131 SGYRDLLVV
-140 LADTENGIV
+140 LSETENGII

-159 IFGSSVN
+159 IYSN
-166 LSVTPLGSLLARNL
+166 ADLSVTALGSLLTRNL
-180 TDTEGFTVVGYADFG
+180 ADIQGFTVVGYADFG
-195 AYGNSDTALIN
+195 AYGNSDTGLVN

-211 QLFAL
+211 RLFAQ
-216 NSASRLQL
+216 NSASQLQL
-224 RLRVDDVFNAKTIAQ
+224 RLRVDDVLNAKMIAQ
-239 DLFAD
+239 ELFAD

-252 WDEAQASL
+252 WDETQASL

-311 GTIMKIF
+311 STIMKIF

-323 VAGLLGTLIGA
+323 VAGFLGTLIGA

-341 ANITDISLILE
+341 ANITDISLIPE
-352 RIINSLASDSDRYFI
+352 RIINSLASDSNRYFI

-374 EWTEVGLICI
+374 EWGEVALICI

>member
-6 SVFVGLRYTLARK
+6 SVLVGLRYTLARK
-19 RNFFLSF
+19 QNFFLSF

-64 PHVTVAGAR
+64 PHVTVSGDR
-73 VTTHWNEL
+73 VTTNWNEL

-118 EGALEADVVDNPS
+118 EGVLEAGVVDNPS
-131 SRYKDLLIA
+131 SGYKDLLIV
-140 LADTENGIV
+140 LSETENGII
-149 LGAQLAGSLG
+149 LGAQLASNLG
-159 IFGSSVN
+159 IFSGAD
-166 LSVTPLGSLLARNL
+166 LSVTTLGSLLARNL
-180 TDTEGFTVVGYADFG
+180 ADTQGFTVVGYADFG
-195 AYGNSDTALIN
+195 AYGNSDTGLVN

-211 QLFAL
+211 QLFAQ
-216 NSASRLQL
+216 NSASQLQL
-224 RLRVDDVFNAKTIAQ
+224 RLRVDDVFNAKAIAE

-244 YPDLSVQS
+244 YSDLSVQS

-311 GTIMKIF
+311 STIMKIF

-323 VAGLLGTLIGA
+323 VAGFLGTLFGA

-352 RIINSLASDSDRYFI
+352 RVINSLARDSNRYFI

-374 EWTEVGLICI
+374 EWGEVALVCI

>member
-19 RNFFLSF
+19 QNFFLSF

-64 PHVTVAGAR
+64 PHVTVSGDR
-73 VTTHWNEL
+73 VTTNWNEL
-81 ANIALNSPNVISAA
+81 ANIALSSPDVISAA

-108 NNRFVSLRGV
+108 NNRFVTLRGV
-118 EGALEADVVDNPS
+118 EGELEADVVDKPS
-131 SRYKDLLIA
+131 LGYRDLLVV
-140 LADTENGIV
+140 LSETENGII

-159 IFGSSVN
+159 IYSN
-166 LSVTPLGSLLARNL
+166 ADLSVTALGSLLARNL
-180 TDTEGFTVVGYADFG
+180 ADTQGFTVVGYADFG
-195 AYGNSDTALIN
+195 AYGNSDTGLVN

-211 QLFAL
+211 RLFAQ
-216 NSASRLQL
+216 NSASQLQL
-224 RLRVDDVFNAKTIAQ
+224 RLRVDDVFNAKMIAQ
-239 DLFAD
+239 ELFAD

-252 WDEAQASL
+252 WDETQASL

-311 GTIMKIF
+311 STIMKIF

-323 VAGLLGTLIGA
+323 VAGFLGTLIGA

-352 RIINSLASDSDRYFI
+352 RIINSLASDSNRYFI

-374 EWTEVGLICI
+374 EWGEVALICI

>member
-19 RNFFLSF
+19 QNFFLSF

-64 PHVTVAGAR
+64 PHVTVSGDR
-73 VTTHWNEL
+73 VTTNWNEL
-81 ANIALNSPNVISAA
+81 ANIALSSPKVISAA

-108 NNRFVSLRGV
+108 NDRFVSLRGV
-118 EGALEADVVDNPS
+118 EGVLEADVVDNPS
-131 SRYKDLLIA
+131 SGYRDLLIV
-140 LADTENGIV
+140 LSETENGII
-149 LGAQLAGSLG
+149 LGAQLASSLG
-159 IFGSSVN
+159 IYSN
-166 LSVTPLGSLLARNL
+166 ADLSVTALGSLLARNL
-180 TDTEGFTVVGYADFG
+180 ADTQGFTVVGYADFG
-195 AYGNSDTALIN
+195 AYGNSDTGLVN

-211 QLFAL
+211 QLFAQ
-216 NSASRLQL
+216 NSASQLQL
-224 RLRVDDVFNAKTIAQ
+224 RLRVDDVFNAKAVAE

-244 YPDLSVQS
+244 YPGLSVQS

-311 GTIMKIF
+311 STIMKIF

-323 VAGLLGTLIGA
+323 VAGFLGTLVGA

-352 RIINSLASDSDRYFI
+352 RIINSLASDSNHYFI

-374 EWTEVGLICI
+374 EWGEVALICI